1 MHINVALSLE
11 SPRCRKCPPTPPAR
25 DDRYCPYSSMS
36 SDRSVSISDIGVCAT
51 ATAAIEIGCVSA
63 RREGTL
69 DKRNWNSHRGLRG
82 QSFARRTAFQSAQ
95 T

>member
-1 MHINVALSLE
+1 
-11 SPRCRKCPPTPPAR
+11 
-25 DDRYCPYSSMS
+25 MS

-51 ATAAIEIGCVSA
+51 AIGGTIEIGGVSA